1 MRLLREAFHE
11 VPQARARFGFSLFL
25 SVLASISAVALM
37 GTAGWLITRAAEQP
51 PVMYLTVATVLVRAC
66 GLSRGAFRYVE
77 RLVSHDLALRMQ
89 ATLRLRTYATLSRTT
104 LLSQRRGD
112 LLVRIVSDVEAIM
125 DMVVR
130 VLLPFASAGIV
141 VMATTIV
148 LTTMS
153 WPIAV
158 GVLVSAVI
166 AGAAVPLIARRASLA
181 ADREIAPARGEL
193 AALVVEINDAATDL
207 AAYGDRTR
215 LDAIAAVDAR
225 LRRAEE
231 RAAIVRGSAAAV
243 QVLAAGAGVLWAL
256 GVGVPQVSAGT
267 LTRVDLAVMVLTPLA
282 LHEVLSTLT
291 ESAQTGTRAA
301 AALQRVAQ
309 ILDAPPVGRGDAV
322 SGTDADEPRIAVT
335 DATIGWSDEPVR
347 SGVDLRVDPGEWVAL
362 TGPSGCG
369 KTTLAATL
377 LGLIPA
383 LEGRVEVQGTV
394 GYLAQDAHVFNT
406 SVRENVRI
414 GNKDASDEDILDALT
429 RAGFPTPEE
438 VLDRIVGE
446 DGSMLSGGEARRL
459 AIARLLVAGHQVW
472 ILDEPTEHLDAET
485 SAALLEDLLQITR
498 SAPVLVITHDPVV
511 VRAADRE
518 VSLRS

>member
-166 AGAAVPLIARRASLA
+166 AGAAVPLIA
-181 ADREIAPARGEL
+181 
-193 AALVVEINDAATDL
+193 
-207 AAYGDRTR
+207 
-215 LDAIAAVDAR
+215 
-225 LRRAEE
+225 
-231 RAAIVRGSAAAV
+231 
-243 QVLAAGAGVLWAL
+243 
-256 GVGVPQVSAGT
+256 
-267 LTRVDLAVMVLTPLA
+267 
-282 LHEVLSTLT
+282 
-291 ESAQTGTRAA
+291 
-301 AALQRVAQ
+301 Q
-309 ILDAPPVGRGDAV
+309 IGR
-322 SGTDADEPRIAVT
+322 
-335 DATIGWSDEPVR
+335 
-347 SGVDLRVDPGEWVAL
+347 
-362 TGPSGCG
+362 
-369 KTTLAATL
+369 
-377 LGLIPA
+377 
-383 LEGRVEVQGTV
+383 
-394 GYLAQDAHVFNT
+394 AHV
-406 SVRENVRI
+406 
-414 GNKDASDEDILDALT
+414 
-429 RAGFPTPEE
+429 
-438 VLDRIVGE
+438 
-446 DGSMLSGGEARRL
+446 
-459 AIARLLVAGHQVW
+459 
-472 ILDEPTEHLDAET
+472 
-485 SAALLEDLLQITR
+485 
-498 SAPVLVITHDPVV
+498 
-511 VRAADRE
+511 
-518 VSLRS
+518 